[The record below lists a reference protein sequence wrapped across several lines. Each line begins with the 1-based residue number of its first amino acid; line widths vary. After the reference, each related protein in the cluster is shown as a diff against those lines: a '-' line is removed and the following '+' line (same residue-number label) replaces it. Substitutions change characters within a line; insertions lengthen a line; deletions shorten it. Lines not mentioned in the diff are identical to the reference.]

1 MAFNQIGKSLLR
13 TDAYEKVMGKAIYVA
28 DIKLPGML
36 HAKILRSEYAHA
48 RILSIDTSDAEKMPG
63 VRRIVTGQDCN
74 ILFGACIKDQPP
86 LAVDKVR
93 HAGEG
98 VAAVIAETE
107 RQAEEATKK
116 IKVEYEPLPFVT
128 DPLEAFKKDAPLV
141 HERNHEYQRVPG
153 YPPQEGTNIF
163 HHYRQVKGD
172 VDTGF
177 KDAEVFVEEEFYYPL
192 ISHVQMEP
200 HGCIAC
206 WDGPDSVR
214 IWASTQAPFIVRE
227 IVGHMFHIPLSQ
239 IRVHAPYLGG
249 GFGGKSD
256 VSIEP
261 MVAYI
266 ARFIPNHPV
275 RLVLTRK
282 EAFTSSLLGRGM
294 RGKIK
299 VGAKKDGKLVA
310 LKASFYYSDGAYG
323 DTGCNVVTATGFV
336 ATGPYEYEHCDVD
349 CFGLYTNTPPVGAY
363 RGYGHPEAHLMSER
377 VMNILARKLGM
388 TQAELMRK
396 NFLCDGKTNA
406 VGQVMRKGN
415 GDIYKCL
422 DEVEKALF
430 DGPKPLEDDNFYY
443 GRGIGGF
450 MKTPMMLPNASSGAI
465 IKMCEDGTYNVSV
478 SGIEM
483 GQGCQTAM
491 TQIAAEALQVPV
503 ENIHLSKEVDTQ
515 FSPYEWQT
523 VGSITT
529 MRVGNAIIQA
539 ADRAIQRIKESVA
552 MIAHK
557 PVEDLVYEGEIV
569 RSKSDKNFKFE
580 TKLLALSYLSPDGH
594 GVGEPILTTGH
605 YYIPG
610 VKFPALDVGGGNC
623 CGSWTFGCEGAEVK
637 VSKKTGEVTVS
648 HLAIAIDLGRLVNP
662 MGARG
667 QMVGGMMMGYGSALL
682 EEIVFNEKG
691 IMKNPNYNQY
701 KLPRLSHLPEKLTVK
716 FIETPDET
724 GPFGARCIAE
734 HPAIAIP
741 PAILN
746 AIQDATAVDLFE
758 IPVKPKDLLA
768 KTGGDHNNGSN

>member
-1 MAFNQIGKSLLR
+1 MEFKHVGKSLLR
-13 TDAYEKVMGKAIYVA
+13 TDAFEKATGRAVYVA

-36 HAKILRSEYAHA
+36 YAKILRSEYAHA
-48 RILSIDTSDAEKMPG
+48 RILSIDTSEAEQMPG
-63 VRRIVTGQDCN
+63 VRKVVTGQNCD

-98 VAAVIAETE
+98 VAAVIAVTE

-128 DPLEAFKKDAPLV
+128 DPLKAFKDGAPMV
-141 HERNHEYQRVPG
+141 HERNHEYFRVPG
-153 YPPQEGTNIF
+153 FHPKEGTNIF
-163 HHYRQVKGD
+163 HHYKQVKGD
-172 VDTGF
+172 AEKGF
-177 KDAEVFVEEEFYYPL
+177 EDSEVFVEEEFYYPL
-192 ISHVQMEP
+192 VSHVQMEP

-206 WDGPDSVR
+206 WDSYDSVR

-227 IVGHMFHIPLSQ
+227 IVGHMFHIPFAN
-239 IRVHAPYLGG
+239 IKVHAPYLGG

-266 ARFIPNHPV
+266 ARFVPNHPV

-299 VGAKKDGKLVA
+299 VGAKRDGKLVA
-310 LKASFYYSDGAYG
+310 LKASLYYSDGAFG
-323 DTGCNVVTATGFV
+323 DTGCNVVTASGFV
-336 ATGPYEYEHCDVD
+336 ATGPYEYEHCDID
-349 CFGLYTNTPPVGAY
+349 CYGLYTNTPPVGAY

-377 VMNILARKLGM
+377 VINILARKLDM
-388 TQAELMRK
+388 PQAELMRK
-396 NFLCDGKTNA
+396 NFLSDGKTNA
-406 VGQVMRKGN
+406 VGQVIRKGN
-415 GDIYKCL
+415 GDINKCL

-430 DGPKPLEDDNFYY
+430 AEPKPQEDDIFFY
-443 GRGIGGF
+443 GRGIAGF

-465 IKMCEDGTYNVSV
+465 VKMCEDGTFNVNV

-483 GQGCQTAM
+483 GQGCQTTL
-491 TQIAAEALQVPV
+491 TQIAAEALKVPV
-503 ENIHLSKEVDTQ
+503 EKIRISKEVDTQ

-529 MRVGNAIIQA
+529 MRIGNAILQA
-539 ADRAIQRIKESVA
+539 ADRAIRKMKESVA
-552 MIAHK
+552 MISDK
-557 PVEDLVYEGEIV
+557 PVEDLIYEGEWI
-569 RSKSDKNFKFE
+569 RSKSNKNFTFE
-580 TKLLALSYLSPDGH
+580 TKSLAMSYLSPDGH
-594 GVGEPILTTGH
+594 GVGEPIATTGH

-610 VKFPALDVGGGNC
+610 VKFPAPVTGGGDC

-648 HLAIAIDLGRLVNP
+648 HLAIAIDLGRLIHP
-662 MGARG
+662 MGARV
-667 QMVGGMMMGYGSALL
+667 QMVGGMMMGYGSALM
-682 EEIVFNEKG
+682 EEVLFNDKG
-691 IMKNPNYNQY
+691 IIKNPNYNQY

-716 FIETPDET
+716 FVETPDEA
-724 GPFGARCIAE
+724 GPYGARCIAE

-746 AIQDATAVDLFE
+746 AIHDATKVDLFE
-758 IPVKPKDLLA
+758 IPVKPKTLLSQS
-768 KTGGDHNNGSN
+768 GGGHNGND

>member
-1 MAFNQIGKSLLR
+1 MDNKHIGKSLLR
-13 TDAYEKVMGKAIYVA
+13 TDAYEKVKGQATYVA

-48 RILSIDTSDAEKMPG
+48 RIISIDTSEAENMPG
-63 VRRIVTGQDCN
+63 VRKVVTGQDCK

-116 IKVEYEPLPFVT
+116 IRVEYKPLPFVT
-128 DPLEAFKKDAPLV
+128 DPLEAFKKNAPV
-141 HERNHEYQRVPG
+141 IHERNIEYNRVSGFNPK
-153 YPPQEGTNIF
+153 EGTNIF
-163 HHYRQVKGD
+163 HHYKQIKGD
-172 VDTGF
+172 AEIGF
-177 KDAEVFVEEEFYYPL
+177 NESDVIVEEEFFYPL
-192 ISHVQMEP
+192 LSHVQMEP

-206 WDGPDSVR
+206 WDSEDSVR

-227 IVGHMFHIPLSQ
+227 IVGHMFCIPFSN
-239 IRVHAPYLGG
+239 IIVNAPYLGG

-266 ARFIPNHPV
+266 SRFVPHHPV
-275 RLVLTRK
+275 RLILTRK

-294 RGKIK
+294 KGRIK
-299 VGAKKDGKLVA
+299 VGAKKDGKLIA

-336 ATGPYEYEHCDVD
+336 ATGPYEYEHCDID
-349 CFGLYTNTPPVGAY
+349 CYGLYTNTPPVGAY

-377 VMNILARKLGM
+377 IMNILARKLNIP
-388 TQAELMRK
+388 QAELMRK
-396 NFLCDGKTNA
+396 NFLSDGKTNA
-406 VGQVMRKGN
+406 VGQIIRKGN
-415 GDIYKCL
+415 GDLHKCL
-422 DEVEKALF
+422 DEIESALF
-430 DGPKPLEDDNFYY
+430 NKPKPAEDENYYY
-443 GRGIGGF
+443 GRGIAGF

-465 IKMCEDGTYNVSV
+465 IKMCEDGTFNVSI

-491 TQIAAEALQVPV
+491 TQIAAEALMLPT
-503 ENIHLSKEVDTQ
+503 EKIRISKEVDTQ

-529 MRVGNAIIQA
+529 LRAGNAILQA
-539 ADRAIQRIKESVA
+539 AERAIQKIKESVA

-557 PVEDLVYEGEIV
+557 PVEDLKYEGEWMY
-569 RSKSDKNFKFE
+569 SKSDKNFAFE
-580 TKLLALSYLSPDGH
+580 TKLLALSFLSPDGH
-594 GVGEPILTTGH
+594 GVGEPIETTGH

-610 VKFPALDVGGGNC
+610 VKFPAPEIGGGDC

-637 VSKKTGEVTVS
+637 VSKKTGEVTVT
-648 HLAIAIDLGRLVNP
+648 HLAIAIDLGRLINP
-662 MGARG
+662 MGARV
-667 QMVGGMMMGYGSALL
+667 QMVGGMMMGYGAALM
-682 EEIVFNEKG
+682 EEILFNEKG
-691 IMKNPNYNQY
+691 FIKNSNYNQY
-701 KLPRLSHLPEKLTVK
+701 KIPRLSDLPEKLTVK
-716 FIETPDET
+716 FVETPDET

-734 HPAIAIP
+734 HPAISIP

-746 AIQDATAVDLFE
+746 AIQDATEIDLFE
-758 IPVKPKDLLA
+758 IPVKPKELLA
-768 KTGGDHNNGSN
+768 KIGGANNGNN

>member
-1 MAFNQIGKSLLR
+1 MEFNEIGKSLPR
-13 TDAYEKVMGKAIYVA
+13 TDAYEKVKGKAIYVA

-36 HAKILRSEYAHA
+36 YAKILRSEYAHA
-48 RILSIDTSDAEKMPG
+48 KILSIDTTEAEKMPG
-63 VRRIVTGQDCN
+63 VRKVVTGQDCT

-98 VAAVIAETE
+98 VAAVIATTE
-107 RQAEEATKK
+107 RQAEEAAKR
-116 IKVEYEPLPFVT
+116 INVEYEPLPFVT
-128 DPLEAFKKDAPLV
+128 DPLEALKEDAPII
-141 HERNHEYQRVPG
+141 HERNHLYDRVPG

-163 HHYRQVKGD
+163 HHYRQLKGD
-172 VDTGF
+172 AEKGF
-177 KDAEVFVEEEFYYPL
+177 QDSDVIVEEEFYYPL
-192 ISHVQMEP
+192 LSHVQMEP

-206 WDGPDSVR
+206 WDSEKSVS

-227 IVGHMFHIPLSQ
+227 IVGHMFHIPFAN
-239 IRVHAPYLGG
+239 IKVHAPYLGG

-266 ARFIPNHPV
+266 AKFVPNHPV
-275 RLVLTRK
+275 RLILSRK

-323 DTGCNVVTATGFV
+323 DTGCNIVTATGFV
-336 ATGPYEYEHCDVD
+336 ATGPYEYEHCEVD
-349 CFGLYTNTPPVGAY
+349 CYGIYTNTTPVGAY
-363 RGYGHPEAHLMSER
+363 RGYGHPEAHFMSER
-377 VMNILARKLGM
+377 MINILARKLEIPQG
-388 TQAELMRK
+388 ELMRK

-406 VGQVMRKGN
+406 VGQVMRPGN
-415 GDIYKCL
+415 GNIHKCL
-422 DEVEKALF
+422 DEVEEALF
-430 DGPKPLEDDNFYY
+430 ETPKPKEDEHYYY
-443 GRGIGGF
+443 GRGITGL

-465 IKMCEDGTYNVSV
+465 IKMCEDGTYNVIV

-483 GQGCQTAM
+483 GQGCQTAL
-491 TQIAAEALQVPV
+491 TQIAAEALKIPS
-503 ENIHLSKEVDTQ
+503 EKIRMSKDVDTQ

-529 MRVGNAIIQA
+529 LRVGNAILQA
-539 ADRAIQRIKESVA
+539 AERAIQKMKESVA
-552 MIAHK
+552 MISDR
-557 PVEDLVYEGEIV
+557 PVEDLTYEGEWV
-569 RSKSDKNFKFE
+569 RSKSDKNFAFE

-594 GVGEPILTTGH
+594 GVGEPIATVGH

-610 VKFPALDVGGGNC
+610 VKFPAPEVGGGNC
-623 CGSWTFGCEGAEVK
+623 CANWTFGCEGAEVK
-637 VSKKTGEVTVS
+637 VDKKTGEVIVN
-648 HLAIAIDLGRLVNP
+648 HLAIAIDLGRLINP
-662 MGARG
+662 MAARG
-667 QMVGGMMMGYGSALL
+667 QMVGGMMMGYGAALL
-682 EEIVFNEKG
+682 EEVVFNEKG

-701 KLPRLSHLPEKLTVK
+701 KIARLSHLPEKMTVK
-716 FIETPDET
+716 FVETPDEA

-734 HPAIAIP
+734 HPAISIP

-746 AIQDATAVDLFE
+746 AIQDATGVELFE
-758 IPVKPKDLLA
+758 IPVKPKELLE
-768 KTGGDHNNGSN
+768 KIGGGLNGNG

>member
-1 MAFNQIGKSLLR
+1 MEFNQIRKSLPR
-13 TDAYEKVMGKAIYVA
+13 TDALEKVKGKATYVG

-36 HAKILRSEYAHA
+36 YAKILRSEYAHA
-48 RILSIDTSDAEKMPG
+48 KIISIDTSEAEIMTG
-63 VRRIVTGQDCN
+63 VRKVVTGKDCK

-86 LAVDKVR
+86 LAIDKVR

-107 RQAEEATKK
+107 RQAEDAAKK
-116 IKVEYEPLPFVT
+116 IKVEYDPLPFVT
-128 DPLEAFKKDAPLV
+128 DPLEAFKEDAPIIHDQNL
-141 HERNHEYQRVPG
+141 EYCRVPG
-153 YPPQEGTNIF
+153 FNPKEGTNIF
-163 HHYRQVKGD
+163 HHYKQTKGD
-172 VDTGF
+172 TEKGF
-177 KDAEVFVEEEFYYPL
+177 KDSEVIVEEEFYYPL
-192 ISHVQMEP
+192 LSHVQMEP

-206 WDGPDSVR
+206 WDSENSVR
-214 IWASTQAPFIVRE
+214 IWAGTQAPFIVRE
-227 IVGHMFHIPLSQ
+227 IVGQMFEIPLSNIKVQ
-239 IRVHAPYLGG
+239 VPYLGG

-266 ARFIPNHPV
+266 SRFVPHHPV
-275 RLVLTRK
+275 RLILTRK
-282 EAFTSSLLGRGM
+282 EVFTSSLLGRGM
-294 RGKIK
+294 KGTIK
-299 VGAKKDGKLVA
+299 VGAKKDGQLVA
-310 LKASFYYSDGAYG
+310 LKAALYYSDGAYG
-323 DTGCNVVTATGFV
+323 DTGCNVVTASGFV
-336 ATGPYEYEHCDVD
+336 ATGPYEYEHCDID
-349 CFGLYTNTPPVGAY
+349 CYGLYTNTPPVGAY

-388 TQAELMRK
+388 TQAALMKK

-406 VGQVMRKGN
+406 VGQVIRKGN
-415 GDIYKCL
+415 GDIYQCL

-430 DGPKPLEDDNFYY
+430 TSSKPQENDDYYY
-443 GRGIGGF
+443 GRGIAGF

-465 IKMCEDGTYNVSV
+465 IKMCEDGTYNVSI

-491 TQIAAEALQVPV
+491 TQIAAEALKISA
-503 ENIHLSKEVDTQ
+503 EKIRISKEVDTQ

-529 MRVGNAIIQA
+529 LRAGNAILQA
-539 ADRAIQRIKESVA
+539 ADRAIQKIKESVA

-557 PVEDLVYEGEIV
+557 PVEDLKYEGEWV
-569 RSKSDKNFKFE
+569 RSKSDKNFEFE

-594 GVGEPILTTGH
+594 GVGEPIETTGH

-610 VKFPALDVGGGNC
+610 VKFPAPVTGGGDC

-637 VSKKTGEVTVS
+637 VSKKTGEVTVL
-648 HLAIAIDLGRLVNP
+648 HMAIAIDLGRLINP

-667 QMVGGMMMGYGSALL
+667 QMVGGMMMGYGAALM
-682 EEIVFNEKG
+682 EEVLFNDKG
-691 IMKNPNYNQY
+691 IMKNPNYNKY
-701 KLPRLSHLPEKLTVK
+701 KVPKLSHIPEKLTVK

-734 HPAIAIP
+734 HPAISIP

-746 AIQDATAVDLFE
+746 AIQDATGVDLFE

-768 KTGGDHNNGSN
+768 KTGGNHNGKN

>member
-1 MAFNQIGKSLLR
+1 LDFKYVGKSVLR
-13 TDAYEKVMGKAIYVA
+13 TDAYEKVTGRAVYVA
-28 DIKLPGML
+28 DIKLPKML
-36 HAKILRSEYAHA
+36 HARILRSEYAHA
-48 RILSIDTSDAEKMPG
+48 RILSIDTSEAEKMPG
-63 VRRIVTGQDCN
+63 VRKVVTGQGCH

-128 DPLEAFKKDAPLV
+128 DPLEAFKKEAPLI
-141 HERNHEYQRVPG
+141 HERNHEYFRVPG
-153 YPPQEGTNIF
+153 FPPKEGTNIF
-163 HHYRQVKGD
+163 HHYKQVKGD
-172 VDTGF
+172 VEKGF
-177 KDAEVFVEEEFYYPL
+177 KEAEVFVEEEFYYPL
-192 ISHVQMEP
+192 LSHVQMEP

-206 WDGPDSVR
+206 WDSDNTVR

-227 IVGHMFHIPLSQ
+227 IVGHMFHIPFSN
-239 IRVHAPYLGG
+239 IKVHAPYLGG

-266 ARFIPNHPV
+266 SKFVPGYPV

-294 RGKIK
+294 RGKIR
-299 VGAKKDGKLVA
+299 VGAGKDGKLVA

-336 ATGPYEYEHCDVD
+336 ATGPYEYEHCEID
-349 CFGLYTNTPPVGAY
+349 CYGLYTNTPPVGAY

-388 TQAELMRK
+388 SQTDLMRK
-396 NFLCDGKTNA
+396 NFLCDGRINA
-406 VGQVMRKGN
+406 VGQVIRKGN
-415 GDIYKCL
+415 GDIHKCL
-422 DEVEKALF
+422 DEVENALF
-430 DGPKPLEDDNFYY
+430 AEPKQKEDDDFFY
-443 GRGIGGF
+443 GRGIAGF

-465 IKMCEDGTYNVSV
+465 IKMCEDGTFNVSM

-483 GQGCQTAM
+483 GQGCQTTM
-491 TQIAAEALQVPV
+491 TQIAAEALKVPV
-503 ENIHLSKEVDTQ
+503 EKIRISKEVDTQ

-529 MRVGNAIIQA
+529 LRVGNAIIQA
-539 ADRAIQRIKESVA
+539 AERAIHKIKESVA
-552 MIAHK
+552 MISHK
-557 PVEDLVYEGEIV
+557 PVEDLKYEGEWV
-569 RSKSDKNFKFE
+569 SSKSDKNFKFE

-594 GVGEPILTTGH
+594 GVGEPIETTGH

-610 VKFPALDVGGGNC
+610 VKFPAPVTGGGNC

-648 HLAIAIDLGRLVNP
+648 HLAIAIDLGRVIHP
-662 MGARG
+662 VGARI
-667 QMVGGMMMGYGSALL
+667 QMVGGMMMGYGAALS
-682 EEIVFNEKG
+682 EEILFTGDGKV
-691 IMKNPNYNQY
+691 KNSNLNQY
-701 KLPRLSHLPEKLTVK
+701 KIPRLSQVPEKITVK
-716 FIETPDET
+716 FVETPDEA

-734 HPAIAIP
+734 HPAISIP

-746 AIQDATAVDLFE
+746 AIGDATGIDLFE
-758 IPVKPKDLLA
+758 IPVKAGDILNKM
-768 KTGGDHNNGSN
+768 GGKK